1 MPNFV
6 LYWCV
11 CRRGKIFAMG
21 KSEFAAEALGV
32 LMCLMLV
39 FFDVFDSFCRFT
51 KFVKLQIVPFKKRIF
66 AF

>member
-1 MPNFV
+1 M
-6 LYWCV
+6 
-11 CRRGKIFAMG
+11 FAMG
-21 KSEFAAEALGV
+21 MSEFAAEALGV